1 MAGVLLAFLC
11 ALALALLT
19 TPAAAWA
26 ARRLGILDLPAPR
39 KLHRV
44 PTPLLGGAAVYL
56 AFSSATLL
64 WARPVN
70 DLHVI
75 LLLAGAAAFALIGIV
90 DDVRGVG
97 AAKLAVEAGVVV
109 LIVWLGD
116 FRLGLP
122 WPYAGYLV
130 AAGWIVGLANALNCL
145 DCADGTASGAAA
157 VSAGAL
163 ALLAILAQRWAVATT
178 AAALAGA
185 SLGFLRYN
193 FPPARIFLGDS
204 GSLML
209 GFLLAALSAALALSL
224 DSAWEIA
231 ALGVILGL
239 PAWDF
244 LLVHWRRYRNGLR
257 NPIQIMVSTGKDHL
271 PHRLLE
277 SGLRPGEVVMRICGL
292 SAVLG
297 ASGIG
302 MALWGVVGTAISAGI
317 LSGGVVFLN
326 LVRTERVG
334 RNGSRQARE
343 ERPDAS
349 LRGARGI

>member
-11 ALALALLT
+11 ALGLALLA

-26 ARRLGILDLPAPR
+26 AWKAGILDFPAPR
-39 KLHRV
+39 KLHRT

-56 AFSSATLL
+56 AFSSATLM

-70 DLHVI
+70 DLHVV
-75 LLLAGAAAFALIGIV
+75 LLLVGAAAFALIGIV

-97 AAKLAVEAGVVV
+97 AAKLAAETAVVV
-109 LIVWLGD
+109 LIVGLGD
-116 FRLGLP
+116 FRVGLS
-122 WPYAGYLV
+122 WPYAGYLL

-145 DCADGTASGAAA
+145 DCADGTASGAAV
-157 VSAGAL
+157 VSAVAL
-163 ALLAILAQRWAVATT
+163 AFFAIFLQRWAVATT

-209 GFLLAALSAALALSL
+209 GFLLAALSAALATSL
-224 DSAWEIA
+224 DSAWEIL
-231 ALGVILGL
+231 ALGVILAL

-244 LLVHWRRYRNGLR
+244 LLVHWRRYRKGLR
-257 NPIQIMVSTGKDHL
+257 NPVQIMVSTGKDHL
-271 PHRLLE
+271 PHRLLG
-277 SGLRPGEVVMRICGL
+277 SGLRPHEVVLRICGI

-297 ASGIG
+297 AGGLG
-302 MALWGVVGTAISAGI
+302 MALWGPVGAAVLAAVGGTTLA
-317 LSGGVVFLN
+317 LNSG
-326 LVRTERVG
+326 RPERVG
-334 RNGSRQARE
+334 PNGVRTRKT
-343 ERPDAS
+343 
-349 LRGARGI
+349 